1 MPLDLPI
8 SHEKKIKTLI
18 RNGVNIPDPN
28 SLFIGDEV
36 SIDRISAKEGVFFP
50 GMRIFGKNSF
60 IAHGAQIGREGP
72 VTIENCQIGPQVAL
86 KSGYFSDAVFL
97 SNSSCGSG
105 SHVRKGTLLEE
116 EASIAHTVG
125 LKQTILFPYVT
136 LGSLINFCDCL
147 MAGGTDSK
155 NHSEVGS
162 SFIHFN
168 FTANQDKATASLIGD
183 VPFGVMLNQ
192 PPIFLGG
199 QGGLVGPSRIAYGTV
214 LAAGSICRKD
224 QLKPNLLIFEG
235 TAGRGSMPYKTGSFR
250 NIKRVLNNNLYYIG
264 NLISLWHWYR
274 HVRSL
279 FIGVD
284 YPQPLAEGAQ
294 QILTDA
300 INERFHQLNRLAEK
314 IETAGIEGELQKRFC
329 EYWPSLQTDLQ
340 MVDHFQG
347 EIQCRNEFV
356 VSIKDIVGR
365 QGTNYLDCIKGLDSN
380 LSGSGTAWLVSIINQ
395 FMDKVKGKLEL

>member
-1 MPLDLPI
+1 MF
-8 SHEKKIKTLI
+8 EK
-18 RNGVNIPDPN
+18 
-28 SLFIGDEV
+28 
-36 SIDRISAKEGVFFP
+36 
-50 GMRIFGKNSF
+50 
-60 IAHGAQIGREGP
+60 
-72 VTIENCQIGPQVAL
+72 
-86 KSGYFSDAVFL
+86 
-97 SNSSCGSG
+97 
-105 SHVRKGTLLEE
+105 VRYSEE

-168 FTANQDKATASLIGD
+168 FTANQDKATASLMGD
-183 VPFGVMLNQ
+183 VPHGVMLNQ

-199 QGGLVGPSRIAYGTV
+199 QGGLVGPSRIAFGTV

-264 NLISLWHWYR
+264 NLISLWHWYL

-294 QILTDA
+294 RILTDA
-300 INERFHQLNRLAEK
+300 ITERFHQLNRLAEK
-314 IETAGIEGELQKRFC
+314 IET
-329 EYWPSLQTDLQ
+329 
-340 MVDHFQG
+340 
-347 EIQCRNEFV
+347 CRH
-356 VSIKDIVGR
+356 
-365 QGTNYLDCIKGLDSN
+365 
-380 LSGSGTAWLVSIINQ
+380 
-395 FMDKVKGKLEL
+395 

>member
-1 MPLDLPI
+1 
-8 SHEKKIKTLI
+8 
-18 RNGVNIPDPN
+18 
-28 SLFIGDEV
+28 
-36 SIDRISAKEGVFFP
+36 
-50 GMRIFGKNSF
+50 
-60 IAHGAQIGREGP
+60 
-72 VTIENCQIGPQVAL
+72 
-86 KSGYFSDAVFL
+86 
-97 SNSSCGSG
+97 
-105 SHVRKGTLLEE
+105 
-116 EASIAHTVG
+116 
-125 LKQTILFPYVT
+125 
-136 LGSLINFCDCL
+136 
-147 MAGGTDSK
+147 
-155 NHSEVGS
+155 
-162 SFIHFN
+162 
-168 FTANQDKATASLIGD
+168 
-183 VPFGVMLNQ
+183 
-192 PPIFLGG
+192 
-199 QGGLVGPSRIAYGTV
+199 
-214 LAAGSICRKD
+214 
-224 QLKPNLLIFEG
+224 
-235 TAGRGSMPYKTGSFR
+235 MPYKTGSFR